1 MTTDPRIPAALA
13 AADEG
18 METATN
24 AADPRLVLMIDAKIA
39 ELNASGKPWS
49 ANDARDALPVVC
61 SGLVGARVKAASMR
75 VPREMVAVRRTRST
89 LLSTHGAFIV
99 VWRGVES

>member
-1 MTTDPRIPAALA
+1 MKDDRVSLAIAAG
-13 AADEG
+13 DEG
-18 METATN
+18 MTVATDH
-24 AADPRLVLMIDAKIA
+24 ADPRLVLMIDAKIA

-49 ANDARDALPVVC
+49 ANDLRDALPVVA
-61 SGLVGARVKAASMR
+61 SALVGSRVKAASMR

>member
-1 MTTDPRIPAALA
+1 MSDPRVTAAVA
-13 AADEG
+13 AGDEA
-18 METATN
+18 MEAATN

-39 ELNASGKPWS
+39 ELNASGAEWS
-49 ANDARDALPVVC
+49 ANDIRDALPVTC

-89 LLSTHGAFIV
+89 LLSTHGAHIV